1 MRHVSDRV
9 SPASRAVG
17 DVEGLE
23 TLEGIDARTGLR
35 LLDDLVDEVV
45 WLDHCPAVS
54 ASFQPVPAW
63 LRHEPVSAWQPLPPP
78 PPGPPPCPAGPRR
91 VCVSFAPE
99 HGDNARTWARTHG
112 YRLLAADAGVTAWAA
127 DKICATRLFAE
138 AGVPVPPFRVIPA
151 TGREPA
157 EAYWNGRWP
166 RAVAQR
172 AANNLI
178 GRGTALVDGP
188 SSLRA
193 RLEAWPDEPVKLSR
207 FCPGVSLTVT
217 ACAGPDRTV
226 VSAVSHQLVGLAELA
241 ASWGAHCGN
250 QLVGPDDLPEGL
262 YGQAR
267 AAAYRVGEVLRRRGF
282 RGAFGLDLVEES
294 GRLRAVEVNPR
305 FQTVVSLV
313 HAAESAAGL
322 LPTLGLHVLSCLLPA
337 LPPAAAVQVPRG
349 VRHSQLVVHARTDT
363 VVCHL
368 PPTGRYRRDGR
379 GVSGLSGPLPGPAVV
394 SRLADDE
401 ALWWAVARSG
411 PVAAGEELALVQF
424 PQPVAG
430 LRPRPRLRPG
440 ASAWIAAFAP
450 DAEEQNRS
458 AEEDDRSAEGEDG
471 SARDEDRSTGDEDRS
486 TRDEDR
492 DARDEDRG
500 TAEEERSAGQEPPL
514 LRMSVRAMREA
525 GRHAVDLVIDRMTT
539 HGSRPPCHV
548 PSPGALQDAL
558 DEPLPEHGTGDLPG
572 LLDHVTERA
581 LAEATRLDHP
591 RCFAFV
597 PSTGNFPAVL
607 ADALA
612 SAYLSVPG
620 AWLVGAGP
628 TRIELTTLRWLKA
641 FLGLPDGHGGL
652 FVSGGSLA
660 NLTCL
665 AVARDHRLDGRP
677 GRHARLYCSSQ
688 AHPSVAQAAHLLGLA
703 REQLTVLPPDD
714 DLRLDAGALAERIGR
729 DRRAGLRPFAV
740 VATLGTTGTGAV
752 DPLDRV
758 ADVCQEEDLW
768 LHVDGAHGAA
778 VAGTSRGHH
787 LRDALGRADS
797 LTVDPHKWLFQP
809 YEIGCVLLRRPELL
823 PETFGVA
830 RHALDQ
836 GYLRPAHPAAPVCE
850 EVNLSDY
857 GPQQS
862 RGLRALK
869 LWLSLKTFGA
879 GAFRRAIEQG
889 ADLAEY
895 AAGLVEAH
903 PELELV
909 TPPSLAILT
918 FRYRPRDTPAAWDA
932 DAAQAHIS
940 RRVCADGGAVL
951 LTTTVRGATVL
962 RMCTINPTSTRADA
976 AYVLD
981 LVTRYGREA

>member
-1 MRHVSDRV
+1 MRHVSERV
-9 SPASRAVG
+9 SPVSRAVG
-17 DVEGLE
+17 DI
-23 TLEGIDARTGLR
+23 EGIDARAGLR
-35 LLDDLVDEVV
+35 LLAGLVDEVV

-54 ASFQPVPAW
+54 ASFQPPPAW
-63 LRHEPVSAWQPLPPP
+63 LRHEPVSAWQPLPEP
-78 PPGPPPCPAGPRR
+78 PPGLRPCPPDPRR

-112 YRLLAADAGVTAWAA
+112 YRLLAPDAGVTAWAA
-127 DKICATRLFAE
+127 DKISATRLFAE
-138 AGVPVPPFRVIPA
+138 AGVPVPPFLVIPA
-151 TGREPA
+151 TDREPA
-157 EAYWNGRWP
+157 EAYWSGRWP

-172 AANNLI
+172 AENNLI
-178 GRGTALVDGP
+178 GRGTVLVDGP
-188 SSLRA
+188 SGLQA
-193 RLEAWPDEPVKLSR
+193 CLDAWPDEPVKLSR
-207 FCPGVSLTVT
+207 FAPGISLTVT

-226 VSAVSHQLVGLAELA
+226 VSAVSHQLVGLPELA

-250 QLVGPDDLPEGL
+250 QLVGPDDLPEEL

-267 AAAYRVGEVLRRRGF
+267 AAAYRVGEVLRGRGF
-282 RGAFGLDLVEES
+282 RGAFGLDLVEED

-313 HAAESAAGL
+313 HAAEGAAGL
-322 LPTLGLHVLSCLLPA
+322 LPTLGLHVLSFLLPA
-337 LPPAAAVQVPRG
+337 LPPPAARQLPPG

-363 VVCHL
+363 VVRRL
-368 PPTGRYRRDGR
+368 PPTGRYRRDDR
-379 GVSGLSGPLPGPAVV
+379 AVSGPLHGPPVV
-394 SRLADDE
+394 SRTAGDE

-411 PVAAGEELALVQF
+411 PVAAGQELALVQF
-424 PQPVAG
+424 PGPVAA
-430 LRPRPRLRPG
+430 LQPRPRLLPG
-440 ASAWIAAFAP
+440 ASAWIAGLVPDEEAQGLRP
-450 DAEEQNRS
+450 EKGDGDRHTEDEDAEADRS
-458 AEEDDRSAEGEDG
+458 AEEEP
-471 SARDEDRSTGDEDRS
+471 
-486 TRDEDR
+486 
-492 DARDEDRG
+492 
-500 TAEEERSAGQEPPL
+500 PPL
-514 LRMSVRAMREA
+514 LRMNEQAMREA
-525 GRHAVDLVIDRMTT
+525 GRHAVDLVIARMTT
-539 HGSRPPCHV
+539 HGPRPPCHA
-548 PSPGALQDAL
+548 PSPGALRAAL
-558 DEPLPEHGTGDLPG
+558 DETLPEHGTRDLPG

-628 TRIELTTLRWLKA
+628 TQIELTTLRWLKT

-652 FVSGGSLA
+652 FVSGGSTA

-665 AVARDHRLDGRP
+665 AVARDHLLDGP
-677 GRHARLYCSSQ
+677 QPHARLYCSSQ
-688 AHPSVAQAAHLLGLA
+688 AHPSVAQAAHLLGLT

-752 DPLDRV
+752 DPIDRV
-758 ADVCQEEDLW
+758 ADVCREESLW

-778 VAGTSRGHH
+778 VAGTPRGHH
-787 LRDALGRADS
+787 LRGALGRADS
-797 LTVDPHKWLFQP
+797 LSIDPHKWLFQP

-823 PETFGVA
+823 PETFGVT

-836 GYLRPAHPAAPVCE
+836 AYLRPAHPAAPGRE
-850 EVNLSDY
+850 EVNLSDH

-879 GAFRRAIEQG
+879 GAFRRAVEQG
-889 ADLAEY
+889 VDLAEH

-909 TPPSLAILT
+909 TPPGLAILT
-918 FRYRPRDTPAAWDA
+918 FRYRPRNAPPTWDA

-940 RRVCADGGAVL
+940 RRVCADGGAIL
-951 LTTTVRGATVL
+951 LTTTVREATVL
-962 RMCTINPTSTRADA
+962 RMCTINPTSTRADV

-981 LVTRYGREA
+981 LVTRYGREAWHV

>member
-1 MRHVSDRV
+1 MSEWP

-17 DVEGLE
+17 DIEGV
-23 TLEGIDARTGLR
+23 DAETGLR
-35 LLDDLVDEVV
+35 LLAGLVDEVV

-54 ASFQPVPAW
+54 ASFQPAPAW
-63 LRHEPVSAWQPLPPP
+63 LRHEPVSAWQPLPEP
-78 PPGPPPCPAGPRR
+78 PPGRQPSPPDPRR

-99 HGDNARTWARTHG
+99 HGDNARTWARRHG
-112 YRLLAADAGVTAWAA
+112 YRLLAPDGGVTARAA
-127 DKICATRLFAE
+127 DKISATRLFAE
-138 AGVPVPPFRVIPA
+138 AGVPVPPFQVIPA
-151 TGREPA
+151 TDREPA
-157 EAYWNGRWP
+157 EAYWSGRWQQ
-166 RAVAQR
+166 AVAQR
-172 AANNLI
+172 AENNLI
-178 GRGTALVDGP
+178 GRGTVLVDGP
-188 SSLRA
+188 SDLRA
-193 RLEAWPDEPVKLSR
+193 CLDAWPDEPVKLSR
-207 FCPGVSLTVT
+207 FSPGISLTVT

-226 VSAVSHQLVGLAELA
+226 VSAVSHQLVGLPELA

-267 AAAYRVGEVLRRRGF
+267 AAAYHVGEVLRGHGF
-282 RGAFGLDLVEES
+282 RGVFGLDLVEED
-294 GRLRAVEVNPR
+294 GRLLAVEVNPR

-313 HAAESAAGL
+313 QAAEGAAGL
-322 LPTLGLHVLSCLLPA
+322 LPALGLHVLSFLLPA
-337 LPPAAAVQVPRG
+337 LPSPAAGRLPPG
-349 VRHSQLVVHARTDT
+349 LRHSQLVVHARTDA
-363 VVCHL
+363 VVRHL
-368 PPTGRYRRDGR
+368 PSTGRYRRDGR
-379 GVSGLSGPLPGPAVV
+379 TVRGPLHGPPVV

-411 PVAAGEELALVQF
+411 PVAAGQELALVQF
-424 PQPVAG
+424 PRPVAG
-430 LRPRPRLRPG
+430 LLPRPRLRPG
-440 ASAWIAAFAP
+440 ATAWIAALAP
-450 DAEEQNRS
+450 DAERERGHARKDERNAGRNDGLNAGQDDDRRT
-458 AEEDDRSAEGEDG
+458 EDDL
-471 SARDEDRSTGDEDRS
+471 
-486 TRDEDR
+486 
-492 DARDEDRG
+492 
-500 TAEEERSAGQEPPL
+500 PPL
-514 LRMSVRAMREA
+514 RLDERRMREA
-525 GRHAVDLVIDRMTT
+525 GRHAVDLVIGRMTT
-539 HGSRPPCHV
+539 PGSRPPCHA
-548 PSPGALQDAL
+548 PSPAALRAAL
-558 DEPLPEHGTGDLPG
+558 DEPLPEHGTRDLPG

-628 TRIELTTLRWLKA
+628 TQIELTTLRWLKT
-641 FLGLPDGHGGL
+641 FLGLPDSHGGL
-652 FVSGGSLA
+652 FVSGGSTA

-665 AVARDHRLDGRP
+665 AVARDHLLNGP
-677 GRHARLYCSSQ
+677 QPYARLYCSTQ
-688 AHPSVAQAAHLLGLA
+688 AHPSVAQAAHLLGLT

-714 DLRLDAGALAERIGR
+714 DLRLDPGILAEHIGR

-758 ADVCQEEDLW
+758 ADVCQEEGLW

-778 VAGTSRGHH
+778 VAGTPRGHH
-787 LRDALGRADS
+787 LRSALGRADS

-836 GYLRPAHPAAPVCE
+836 GYLRQAHPEAPACE
-850 EVNLSDY
+850 EVNLSDH

-879 GAFRRAIEQG
+879 GAFRQAIEQG
-889 ADLAEY
+889 VDLAEY
-895 AAGLVEAH
+895 AAGLVGAH

-918 FRYRPRDTPAAWDA
+918 FRYRPRDAPAAWDA

-940 RRVCADGGAVL
+940 RRVCADGEAVL

-981 LVTRYGREA
+981 LVTRYGRDDIAP

>member
-1 MRHVSDRV
+1 M
-9 SPASRAVG
+9 SPAPRAVG
-17 DVEGLE
+17 DI
-23 TLEGIDARTGLR
+23 EGIDVRTGLR
-35 LLDDLVDEVV
+35 LLHGLVDEVV

-54 ASFQPVPAW
+54 ASFHPAPAW
-63 LRHEPVSAWQPLPPP
+63 LRHEPVSAWQPVPEP
-78 PPGPPPCPAGPRR
+78 PPGLRPCPPDPRR
-91 VCVSFAPE
+91 ICVSFAPE
-99 HGDNARTWARTHG
+99 HGDNARTWARTYG
-112 YRLLAADAGVTAWAA
+112 YRLLAPDAGVTARAA
-127 DKICATRLFAE
+127 DKISATRLFAE
-138 AGVPVPPFRVIPA
+138 AGVPVPPFLVIPA

-157 EAYWNGRWP
+157 EAYWNGRW
-166 RAVAQR
+166 RQAVAQR
-172 AANNLI
+172 AANNLL
-178 GRGTALVDGP
+178 GRGTVLVDEP
-188 SSLRA
+188 SGLRA
-193 RLEAWPDEPVKLSR
+193 CLDAWPDEPVKLSR
-207 FCPGVSLTVT
+207 FAPGLSLTVT

-226 VSAVSHQLVGLAELA
+226 VSAVSHQLVGLPELA
-241 ASWGAHCGN
+241 AAWGAHCGN

-267 AAAYRVGEVLRRRGF
+267 AAAYRVGEVLRGRGF
-282 RGAFGLDLVEES
+282 RGVFGLDLVEE
-294 GRLRAVEVNPR
+294 GGLLRAVEVNPR

-313 HAAESAAGL
+313 QAAECAAGL
-322 LPTLGLHVLSCLLPA
+322 LPTLGLHVLSFLLPA
-337 LPPAAAVQVPRG
+337 LPPPAAGPLPPG
-349 VRHSQLVVHARTDT
+349 VRHSQLVAHARTDA
-363 VVCHL
+363 VVRRP

-379 GVSGLSGPLPGPAVV
+379 TVTGPLHGPPVV

-411 PVAAGEELALVQF
+411 PVTAGQELALVQF
-424 PQPVAG
+424 PRPVAE

-440 ASAWIAAFAP
+440 ASAWIAALAP
-450 DAEEQNRS
+450 GSERA
-458 AEEDDRSAEGEDG
+458 DDRRAD
-471 SARDEDRSTGDEDRS
+471 D
-486 TRDEDR
+486 
-492 DARDEDRG
+492 
-500 TAEEERSAGQEPPL
+500 EPPP
-514 LRMSVRAMREA
+514 LRLDERRMREA
-525 GRHAVDLVIDRMTT
+525 GRHAVELVIDRMTT
-539 HGSRPPCHV
+539 YGPRPPCHV
-548 PSPGALQDAL
+548 PSPGALRAAL
-558 DEPLPEHGTGDLPG
+558 DEPLPEHGTHDLPG

-612 SAYLSVPG
+612 AAYLSVPG

-628 TRIELTTLRWLKA
+628 TRIELTALRWLKE

-652 FVSGGSLA
+652 FVSGGSMA

-665 AVARDHRLDGRP
+665 AVARDHLLDGGP
-677 GRHARLYCSSQ
+677 QPHARLYCSSQ

-714 DLRLDAGALAERIGR
+714 DLRLDAAALAEHVGR

-752 DPLDRV
+752 DPLDRL
-758 ADVCQEEDLW
+758 ADLCREEDMW
-768 LHVDGAHGAA
+768 LHIDGAHGAA
-778 VAGTSRGHH
+778 AAATSRGRH

-836 GYLRPAHPAAPVCE
+836 GYLRPAHPAAPATE
-850 EVNLSDY
+850 EVNLSDH

-879 GAFRRAIEQG
+879 GAFRQAIERG

-903 PELELV
+903 PELDLV
-909 TPPSLAILT
+909 TPPGLAILT
-918 FRYRPRDTPAAWDA
+918 FRYRPRGAPAGWDA
-932 DAAQAHIS
+932 DAAQTHIS
-940 RRVCADGGAVL
+940 RRVCAEGGAVL

-962 RMCTINPTSTRADA
+962 RMCTINPTSTRADV

-981 LVTRYGREA
+981 LVTRYGRDGIGP

>member
-1 MRHVSDRV
+1 MRHVSEWV
-9 SPASRAVG
+9 SPASQAVG
-17 DVEGLE
+17 DIEGV
-23 TLEGIDARTGLR
+23 DAETGLR
-35 LLDDLVDEVV
+35 LLAGLVDEVV
-45 WLDHCPAVS
+45 WLDHCPAMS

-63 LRHEPVSAWQPLPPP
+63 LRHEPVSAWQPLPEP
-78 PPGPPPCPAGPRR
+78 PPGRRPCPPGPRR

-112 YRLLAADAGVTAWAA
+112 YQLLAPDAGVTAWAA
-127 DKICATRLFAE
+127 DKISATRLFAE
-138 AGVPVPPFRVIPA
+138 AGVPVPPFLVVPA

-157 EAYWNGRWP
+157 EAYWSGRWA

-172 AANNLI
+172 AENNLI
-178 GRGTALVDGP
+178 GRGTVLVDGP
-188 SSLRA
+188 SGLRA
-193 RLEAWPDEPVKLSR
+193 CLDAWPDEPVKLSR
-207 FCPGVSLTVT
+207 FAPGISLTVS

-226 VSAVSHQLVGLAELA
+226 VSAVSHQLVGLPELA
-241 ASWGAHCGN
+241 ASWGTHCGN

-267 AAAYRVGEVLRRRGF
+267 AAAYRVGEVLRGRGF
-282 RGAFGLDLVEES
+282 RGVFGLDLVEEG
-294 GRLRAVEVNPR
+294 GRLLAVEVNPR

-313 HAAESAAGL
+313 QAAEGAAGL
-322 LPTLGLHVLSCLLPA
+322 LPALGLHVLSFLLPA
-337 LPPAAAVQVPRG
+337 LPPPAAGPLPPG
-349 VRHSQLVVHARTDT
+349 LRHSQLVVHARTDA
-363 VVCHL
+363 VVRR
-368 PPTGRYRRDGR
+368 PRPTGRYRRDGR
-379 GVSGLSGPLPGPAVV
+379 TVKGPLHGPPVV

-411 PVAAGEELALVQF
+411 PVTAGQELALIQF
-424 PQPVAG
+424 PRPVAG
-430 LRPRPRLRPG
+430 LLPRPRLRPG
-440 ASAWIAAFAP
+440 ASAWIAALAA
-450 DAEEQNRS
+450 DTEATGGHAERDGHGKKDRQAAKDGS
-458 AEEDDRSAEGEDG
+458 AGKDDPGTEGEDKDE
-471 SARDEDRSTGDEDRS
+471 DEDRS
-486 TRDEDR
+486 
-492 DARDEDRG
+492 
-500 TAEEERSAGQEPPL
+500 AGEEPPL
-514 LRMSVRAMREA
+514 LRMNERAMREA
-525 GRHAVDLVIDRMTT
+525 GRHAVDLVIGRMTA
-539 HGSRPPCHV
+539 HGSRPPCHA
-548 PSPGALQDAL
+548 PSPGALRAAL
-558 DEPLPEHGTGDLPG
+558 DEPLPEHGTHDLPG
-572 LLDHVTERA
+572 LLDHVTERG

-628 TRIELTTLRWLKA
+628 TQIELTTLRWLKT

-652 FVSGGSLA
+652 FVSGGSMA

-665 AVARDHRLDGRP
+665 AVARDHQLDGRP
-677 GRHARLYCSSQ
+677 QPHARLYCSSQ
-688 AHPSVAQAAHLLGLA
+688 AHPSVAQAAHLLGLT

-740 VATLGTTGTGAV
+740 VATLGTTGTGTV

-758 ADVCQEEDLW
+758 ADVCQEEGLW

-787 LRDALGRADS
+787 LRNALGRADS

-836 GYLRPAHPAAPVCE
+836 GYLRPAHPAAPACE
-850 EVNLSDY
+850 EVSLSDY

-879 GAFRRAIEQG
+879 GAFRQAIEQG

-909 TPPSLAILT
+909 TPPSLAIFT
-918 FRYRPRDTPAAWDA
+918 FRYLPRDATAAWDA
-932 DAAQAHIS
+932 DAAQEHIS

-976 AYVLD
+976 AYALE
-981 LVTRYGREA
+981 LVTRYGRDI

>member
-1 MRHVSDRV
+1 MRHVSERV

-17 DVEGLE
+17 DVEG
-23 TLEGIDARTGLR
+23 IDARTGLR
-35 LLDDLVDEVV
+35 LLDGLVDEVV

-54 ASFQPVPAW
+54 ASFQPAPAW
-63 LRHEPVSAWQPLPPP
+63 LRHEPVSAWQPLPEP
-78 PPGPPPCPAGPRR
+78 PPGRLPCPPDPRR

-99 HGDNARTWARTHG
+99 HGDNARTWARAHG
-112 YRLLAADAGVTAWAA
+112 YRLLAPDAGVTAWAA
-127 DKICATRLFAE
+127 DKISATRLFAE
-138 AGVPVPPFRVIPA
+138 ADVPVPPFLVIPA

-157 EAYWNGRWP
+157 EAYWSGRWP

-172 AANNLI
+172 AENNLI
-178 GRGTALVDGP
+178 GRGTVLVDGP
-188 SSLRA
+188 SGLRA
-193 RLEAWPDEPVKLSR
+193 CLDAWPDEPVKLSR
-207 FCPGVSLTVT
+207 FAPGISLTVT
-217 ACAGPDRTV
+217 ACAGPDRTF
-226 VSAVSHQLVGLAELA
+226 VSAVSHQLVGMPELA

-267 AAAYRVGEVLRRRGF
+267 AAAYHVGEVLRGRGF
-282 RGAFGLDLVEES
+282 RGVFGLDLVEEG
-294 GRLRAVEVNPR
+294 GRPLAVEVNPR

-313 HAAESAAGL
+313 QAAEGAAGL
-322 LPTLGLHVLSCLLPA
+322 LPSLGLHVLSFLLPA
-337 LPPAAAVQVPRG
+337 LPPATAGPLPTG
-349 VRHSQLVVHARTDT
+349 LRHSQLVVHARTDA
-363 VVCHL
+363 VVRR
-368 PPTGRYRRDGR
+368 PRPTGRYRRDGR
-379 GVSGLSGPLPGPAVV
+379 TVTGPLHEPPVV

-411 PVAAGEELALVQF
+411 PVTAGQELALVQF
-424 PQPVAG
+424 PRPVAG
-430 LRPRPRLRPG
+430 LRPRPRLRPD
-440 ASAWIAAFAP
+440 ASAWLAALAP
-450 DAEEQNRS
+450 DAEE
-458 AEEDDRSAEGEDG
+458 DDGNTEA
-471 SARDEDRSTGDEDRS
+471 
-486 TRDEDR
+486 
-492 DARDEDRG
+492 
-500 TAEEERSAGQEPPL
+500 EPPP
-514 LRMSVRAMREA
+514 LRLDERRMREA
-525 GRHAVDLVIDRMTT
+525 GRHAVELVIDRMTT
-539 HGSRPPCHV
+539 PGSRPPCHA
-548 PSPGALQDAL
+548 PSPGVLRASL
-558 DEPLPEHGTGDLPG
+558 DEPLPEHGTRDLPG
-572 LLDHVTERA
+572 LLDHITERA

-628 TRIELTTLRWLKA
+628 TQIELTTLRWLKT

-652 FVSGGSLA
+652 FVSGGSMA

-665 AVARDHRLDGRP
+665 AVARDHQLDGRP
-677 GRHARLYCSSQ
+677 QPHARLYCSSQ
-688 AHPSVAQAAHLLGLA
+688 AHPSVAQAAHLLGLT

-714 DLRLDAGALAERIGR
+714 GLRLDAGVLAERVGR

-758 ADVCQEEDLW
+758 ADVCQEEGLW
-768 LHVDGAHGAA
+768 LHVDGAYGAA

-787 LRDALGRADS
+787 LRNVLGRADS

-823 PETFGVA
+823 PETFGVT
-830 RHALDQ
+830 RHVLDQ
-836 GYLRPAHPAAPVCE
+836 GYLRPAHPAAPGCE

-879 GAFRRAIEQG
+879 GAFRQAIEQG

-895 AAGLVEAH
+895 AAGVIDAH

-918 FRYRPRDTPAAWDA
+918 FRYRPRDASATWDA

-981 LVTRYGREA
+981 LVTRYGRDV

>member
-1 MRHVSDRV
+1 MQPASEWT
-9 SPASRAVG
+9 SPAPRTAA
-17 DVEGLE
+17 DIEGV
-23 TLEGIDARTGLR
+23 DAGTGLR
-35 LLDDLVDEVV
+35 LLAGLVDEVV

-54 ASFQPVPAW
+54 ASFQPAPAW
-63 LRHEPVSAWQPLPPP
+63 LRHEPVSAWQPLPEP
-78 PPGPPPCPAGPRR
+78 PPGRRPCPPDPRR

-99 HGDNARTWARTHG
+99 HGDNARTWARRHG
-112 YRLLAADAGVTAWAA
+112 YRLLAPDAGVTARAA
-127 DKICATRLFAE
+127 DKISATRLFAE
-138 AGVPVPPFRVIPA
+138 AGVPVPPFVVIPA
-151 TGREPA
+151 TGRAPA
-157 EAYWNGRWP
+157 ETYWNGRWP

-172 AANNLI
+172 ADNNLV
-178 GRGTALVDGP
+178 GRGTVLVGGP
-188 SSLRA
+188 SDLRA
-193 RLEAWPDEPVKLSR
+193 CLDAWPDEPVKLSR
-207 FCPGVSLTVT
+207 FSPGISLTVT

-226 VSAVSHQLVGLAELA
+226 VSAVSHQLVGLPELA

-267 AAAYRVGEVLRRRGF
+267 AAAHHVGEVLRGRGY
-282 RGAFGLDLVEES
+282 RGVFGLDLVEED
-294 GRLRAVEVNPR
+294 GRLLAVEVNPR

-313 HAAESAAGL
+313 QTAEGAAGL
-322 LPTLGLHVLSCLLPA
+322 LPALGLHVLSFLLPA
-337 LPPAAAVQVPRG
+337 LPPPAAGRLPAG
-349 VRHSQLVVHARTDT
+349 MRHSQLVVHARTDA
-363 VVCHL
+363 VARRL

-379 GVSGLSGPLPGPAVV
+379 TVTGPLHGPPVV
-394 SRLADDE
+394 SRLTDDE
-401 ALWWAVARSG
+401 ALWWVVARSG
-411 PVAAGEELALVQF
+411 PVTTGQELALVQL
-424 PQPVAG
+424 PQPVAE
-430 LRPRPRLRPG
+430 LLPRPRLRPG
-440 ASAWIAAFAP
+440 ASAWITALAP
-450 DAEEQNRS
+450 DTEQEGRHAGKGDRNAEQ
-458 AEEDDRSAEGEDG
+458 DDARRAEGVLPPLR
-471 SARDEDRSTGDEDRS
+471 A
-486 TRDEDR
+486 
-492 DARDEDRG
+492 DARHPEGELAPPREDARRAEDEL
-500 TAEEERSAGQEPPL
+500 PPL
-514 LRMSVRAMREA
+514 RMDERRMREA
-525 GRHAVDLVIDRMTT
+525 GRHAVELVIDRMTSP
-539 HGSRPPCHV
+539 GSRPPCHV
-548 PSPGALQDAL
+548 PSPGALRAAL
-558 DEPLPEHGTGDLPG
+558 DEPLPEHGTRDLPG

-628 TRIELTTLRWLKA
+628 TQIELTTLRWLKT

-652 FVSGGSLA
+652 FVSGGSMA

-677 GRHARLYCSSQ
+677 QPHARLYCSSQ

-758 ADVCQEEDLW
+758 ADVCREEDLW

-778 VAGTSRGHH
+778 VAGTSRGRR
-787 LRDALGRADS
+787 LRNALGRADS

-823 PETFGVA
+823 PETFGVR

-836 GYLRPAHPAAPVCE
+836 GYLQSAHPAAPEGE
-850 EVNLSDY
+850 EVSLSDY

-879 GAFRRAIEQG
+879 GAFRQAVEQG
-889 ADLAEY
+889 AALAEY

-918 FRYRPRDTPAAWDA
+918 FRYRPRDAPAAWDA

-976 AYVLD
+976 AAVLD
-981 LVTRYGREA
+981 LVIRYGHGI

>member
-1 MRHVSDRV
+1 M

-17 DVEGLE
+17 DIEGVA
-23 TLEGIDARTGLR
+23 ARTGLR
-35 LLDDLVDEVV
+35 LLAGLVDEVV

-54 ASFQPVPAW
+54 ASFQPAPAW
-63 LRHEPVSAWQPLPPP
+63 LRHEPVSAWQPLPEPP
-78 PPGPPPCPAGPRR
+78 ADRRPCPPGPRR

-99 HGDNARTWARTHG
+99 HGDNARSWARTHG
-112 YRLLAADAGVTAWAA
+112 YRLLAPDAGVTAWAA
-127 DKICATRLFAE
+127 DKISATRLFAE
-138 AGVPVPPFRVIPA
+138 AGVPVPPFLVIPA

-157 EAYWNGRWP
+157 EAYWSGRWR

-172 AANNLI
+172 AENNLI
-178 GRGTALVDGP
+178 GRGTVLVDGP
-188 SSLRA
+188 SGLRA
-193 RLEAWPDEPVKLSR
+193 RLDAWPDEPVKLSR
-207 FCPGVSLTVT
+207 FAPGISLTVT

-226 VSAVSHQLVGLAELA
+226 VSAVSHQLVGLPELA

-267 AAAYRVGEVLRRRGF
+267 AAAYQVGEVLRGRGF
-282 RGAFGLDLVEES
+282 RGVFGLDLVEEG
-294 GRLRAVEVNPR
+294 GRLLAVEVNPR

-313 HAAESAAGL
+313 QAAEGAAGL
-322 LPTLGLHVLSCLLPA
+322 LPSLGLHVLSFLLPA
-337 LPPAAAVQVPRG
+337 LPPPAAGRLPPG
-349 VRHSQLVVHARTDT
+349 PRHSQLVVHARTDA
-363 VVCHL
+363 VVRRP
-368 PPTGRYRRDGR
+368 PPTGRYRRDGHVVT
-379 GVSGLSGPLPGPAVV
+379 GPLHGPPVVSGLT
-394 SRLADDE
+394 DDE
-401 ALWWAVARSG
+401 ALWWAVADSG
-411 PVAAGEELALVQF
+411 PVTAGQELALVQL
-424 PQPVAG
+424 PGPVAG

-440 ASAWIAAFAP
+440 ASAWLAALAP
-450 DAEEQNRS
+450 D
-458 AEEDDRSAEGEDG
+458 
-471 SARDEDRSTGDEDRS
+471 T
-486 TRDEDR
+486 
-492 DARDEDRG
+492 
-500 TAEEERSAGQEPPL
+500 GQEGSHTEAEPPPL
-514 LRMSVRAMREA
+514 RLDKRRMREA
-525 GRHAVDLVIDRMTT
+525 GRHAVELVIDRMTAP
-539 HGSRPPCHV
+539 GSRPPCHV
-548 PSPGALQDAL
+548 PSPGALRAAL
-558 DEPLPEHGTGDLPG
+558 DEPLPEHGTHDLPG

-628 TRIELTTLRWLKA
+628 TRIELTTLRWLKT

-652 FVSGGSLA
+652 FVSGGSVA

-665 AVARDHRLDGRP
+665 AVARDHRLDGGP
-677 GRHARLYCSSQ
+677 QPHARLYCSSQ
-688 AHPSVAQAAHLLGLA
+688 AHPSVAQATHLLGLA
-703 REQLTVLPPDD
+703 REQLTILPPDD
-714 DLRLDAGALAERIGR
+714 GLRLDADVLAERVGR

-752 DPLDRV
+752 DPLDRL
-758 ADVCQEEDLW
+758 AGLCQEEGLW

-778 VAGTSRGHH
+778 VAGTPRGHH
-787 LRDALGRADS
+787 LRNALGRADS

-836 GYLRPAHPAAPVCE
+836 GYLRPAHPATPEPECE

-879 GAFRRAIEQG
+879 AAFRQAIEQG

-909 TPPSLAILT
+909 TPPGLAILT
-918 FRYRPRDTPAAWDA
+918 FRYRPRDASATWDA

-962 RMCTINPTSTRADA
+962 RMCTINPASTRADV

-981 LVTRYGREA
+981 LVTRYGRDDISP

>member
-1 MRHVSDRV
+1 MREVSEPVR
-9 SPASRAVG
+9 PAGRAAG
-17 DVEGLE
+17 DI
-23 TLEGIDARTGLR
+23 EGIDARTGLR
-35 LLDDLVDEVV
+35 LLAGLVDEVV

-54 ASFQPVPAW
+54 ASFQPAPAW
-63 LRHEPVSAWQPLPPP
+63 LRHEPVSAWQPLPAPP
-78 PPGPPPCPAGPRR
+78 AGRPPCPPDPRR
-91 VCVSFAPE
+91 ICVSFAPE

-112 YRLLAADAGVTAWAA
+112 YRLLAPDAGVTAWAA
-127 DKICATRLFAE
+127 DKISATGLFAE
-138 AGVPVPPFRVIPA
+138 AGVPVPPFLVIPA
-151 TGREPA
+151 AGREPA
-157 EAYWNGRWP
+157 QAYWSGRWR

-172 AANNLI
+172 AANNLL
-178 GRGTALVDGP
+178 GRGTVLVDGP
-188 SSLRA
+188 SALGA
-193 RLEAWPDEPVKLSR
+193 CLDAWPDEPVKLSR
-207 FCPGVSLTVT
+207 FAPGISLTVT

-250 QLVGPDDLPEGL
+250 QLVGPADLPEGL

-267 AAAYRVGEVLRRRGF
+267 AAAHRVGEVLRGRGF
-282 RGAFGLDLVEES
+282 RGVFGLDLVEDG

-313 HAAESAAGL
+313 QAAEGAAGL
-322 LPTLGLHVLSCLLPA
+322 LPSLGLHVLSFLLPA
-337 LPPAAAVQVPRG
+337 LPPAAAAPLPAG
-349 VRHSQLVVHARTDT
+349 LRHSQLVVHAPADA
-363 VVCHL
+363 VVRR
-368 PPTGRYRRDGR
+368 PAPTGRYRRDGR
-379 GVSGLSGPLPGPAVV
+379 AVTGPLPGPPVV

-411 PVAAGEELALVQF
+411 PVTAGQELALVQF
-424 PQPVAG
+424 PRPVAG
-430 LRPRPRLRPG
+430 LRPRPHLRPG
-440 ASAWIAAFAP
+440 ASAWIAALAR
-450 DAEEQNRS
+450 DAEK
-458 AEEDDRSAEGEDG
+458 EDG
-471 SARDEDRSTGDEDRS
+471 TTADEPDPL
-486 TRDEDR
+486 
-492 DARDEDRG
+492 
-500 TAEEERSAGQEPPL
+500 PPL
-514 LRMSVRAMREA
+514 RLDERRMREA
-525 GRHAVDLVIDRMTT
+525 GRHAVELVIDRMTT
-539 HGSRPPCHV
+539 PGSRPPCHA
-548 PSPGALQDAL
+548 PSPGALRARL
-558 DEPLPEHGTGDLPG
+558 DEPLPEHGTHDLPG
-572 LLDHVTERA
+572 LLDHVAERA

-628 TRIELTTLRWLKA
+628 TRIELTTLRWLKT

-652 FVSGGSLA
+652 FVSGGSTA

-665 AVARDHRLDGRP
+665 AVARDHRLGGRP
-677 GRHARLYCSSQ
+677 QPDARLYCSSQ
-688 AHPSVAQAAHLLGLA
+688 AHPSVAQAAHLVGLT

-714 DLRLDAGALAERIGR
+714 ALRLDAGALAERIGH

-752 DPLDRV
+752 DPLDRL
-758 ADVCQEEDLW
+758 ADVCQEAGLW

-778 VAGTSRGHH
+778 VAGTSRGHP

-836 GYLRPAHPAAPVCE
+836 GYLRPAHPVDPACE

-879 GAFRRAIEQG
+879 AAFRQAIEQG
-889 ADLAEY
+889 AGLAEY

-918 FRYRPRDTPAAWDA
+918 FRYRPRDASARDA

-962 RMCTINPTSTRADA
+962 RMCTINPATTRADV

-981 LVTRYGREA
+981 LVTRYGRET

>member
-1 MRHVSDRV
+1 M
-9 SPASRAVG
+9 SPAPRAVG
-17 DVEGLE
+17 DI
-23 TLEGIDARTGLR
+23 EGIDARTGLR
-35 LLDDLVDEVV
+35 LLADLVDEVV

-54 ASFQPVPAW
+54 ASFQPAPAW
-63 LRHEPVSAWQPLPPP
+63 LRHEPVSAWQPVPAPPP
-78 PPGPPPCPAGPRR
+78 DRPPCPPDPRR

-99 HGDNARTWARTHG
+99 HGDNARTWARMHG
-112 YRLLAADAGVTAWAA
+112 YRLLAPDAGVTAWAA
-127 DKICATRLFAE
+127 DKISATRLFAE
-138 AGVPVPPFRVIPA
+138 AGVPVPPFLVIPA

-157 EAYWNGRWP
+157 QAYWSGRWQ

-172 AANNLI
+172 AANNLL
-178 GRGTALVDGP
+178 GRGTVLVDGP
-188 SSLRA
+188 SDLRA
-193 RLEAWPDEPVKLSR
+193 CLDAWPDEPVKLSR
-207 FCPGVSLTVT
+207 FAAGISLTVT

-226 VSAVSHQLVGLAELA
+226 VSAVSHQLVGLPELGA
-241 ASWGAHCGN
+241 CWGAHCGN

-262 YGQAR
+262 YEQAR
-267 AAAYRVGEVLRRRGF
+267 AAAYQVGEVLRGRGF
-282 RGAFGLDLVEES
+282 RGVLGLDLVEDG

-313 HAAESAAGL
+313 QAAEGAAGL
-322 LPTLGLHVLSCLLPA
+322 LPSMGLHVLSFLLDALPTAAAGRLPA
-337 LPPAAAVQVPRG
+337 DIRP
-349 VRHSQLVVHARTDT
+349 SQLVVHARTDA
-363 VVCHL
+363 VVRRP
-368 PPTGRYRRDGR
+368 PPTGRYRRHG
-379 GVSGLSGPLPGPAVV
+379 GAVTGPLHGPPVV

-411 PVAAGEELALVQF
+411 PVTAGQELALVQF
-424 PQPVAG
+424 PRPVAE
-430 LRPRPRLRPG
+430 LRPRPHLRPG
-440 ASAWIAAFAP
+440 ASAWIAALARG
-450 DAEEQNRS
+450 AQ
-458 AEEDDRSAEGEDG
+458 EDDGNAE
-471 SARDEDRSTGDEDRS
+471 
-486 TRDEDR
+486 
-492 DARDEDRG
+492 
-500 TAEEERSAGQEPPL
+500 AEPAPLPPL
-514 LRMSVRAMREA
+514 RLDERRMREA
-525 GRHAVDLVIDRMTT
+525 GRHAVELVIDRMTT
-539 HGSRPPCHV
+539 PGSRPPCHA
-548 PSPGALQDAL
+548 PSPDALRARL
-558 DEPLPEHGTGDLPG
+558 DEPLPEYGTHDLPG

-628 TRIELTTLRWLKA
+628 TRIELTTLRWLKT

-652 FVSGGSLA
+652 FVSGGSTA

-677 GRHARLYCSSQ
+677 QPDARLYCSSQ
-688 AHPSVAQAAHLLGLA
+688 AHPSVAQAAHLVGLT

-714 DLRLDAGALAERIGR
+714 DLRLDADALAERIGR

-758 ADVCQEEDLW
+758 ADVCEEEDLW

-778 VAGTSRGHH
+778 VAGTVRGHS
-787 LRDALGRADS
+787 LRGALGRADS

-836 GYLRPAHPAAPVCE
+836 GYLRPAHPAAPACE

-879 GAFRRAIEQG
+879 AAFRRAIEQG

-895 AAGLVEAH
+895 AAGLVGAH

-918 FRYRPRDTPAAWDA
+918 FRYRPRDASATWDA

-940 RRVCADGGAVL
+940 RRVCAEGGAVL

-962 RMCTINPTSTRADA
+962 RMCTINPASTRDDA

-981 LVTRYGREA
+981 LVVRYGREI

>member
-1 MRHVSDRV
+1 MRHRT
-9 SPASRAVG
+9 AG
-17 DVEGLE
+17 DIEGV
-23 TLEGIDARTGLR
+23 DAGTGLR
-35 LLDDLVDEVV
+35 LLAGLVDEVV

-54 ASFQPVPAW
+54 ASFQPAPPW
-63 LRHEPVSAWQPLPPP
+63 LRHEPVSAWQPLPDP
-78 PPGPPPCPAGPRR
+78 PPGRQPCPPPDPRR

-112 YRLLAADAGVTAWAA
+112 YRLLAPDAGVTAWAA
-127 DKICATRLFAE
+127 DKISATRLFAE
-138 AGVPVPPFRVIPA
+138 ADVPVPPFVVIPA

-166 RAVAQR
+166 LAVVQR
-172 AANNLI
+172 AENNLL
-178 GRGTALVDGP
+178 GRGTVLVDGP
-188 SSLRA
+188 SALRA

-207 FCPGVSLTVT
+207 FCPGISLTVT

-226 VSAVSHQLVGLAELA
+226 VSAVSHQLVGLPELA

-267 AAAYRVGEVLRRRGF
+267 AAAYRVGEVLRGRGF
-282 RGAFGLDLVEES
+282 RGAFGLDLVEDG

-313 HAAESAAGL
+313 QAAEGATGL
-322 LPTLGLHVLSCLLPA
+322 LPSLGLHVLSFLLPV
-337 LPPAAAVQVPRG
+337 LPPPAAGRLPAG
-349 VRHSQLVVHARTDT
+349 LRHSQLVVHARTAA
-363 VVCHL
+363 VVRR
-368 PPTGRYRRDGR
+368 PPLTGRYRRDG
-379 GVSGLSGPLPGPAVV
+379 GKVTGPLDGPPVV

-401 ALWWAVARSG
+401 ALWWAVASSG
-411 PVAAGEELALVQF
+411 PVIAGQELALVQF
-424 PQPVAG
+424 PGPVAELLPRPP
-430 LRPRPRLRPG
+430 LRPD
-440 ASAWIAAFAP
+440 ASAWIAALAP
-450 DAEEQNRS
+450 DAEEDGHADKNARNGE
-458 AEEDDRSAEGEDG
+458 EEDGHTEQKSRNAEQEGRRARKDHRNAQKDDQNARQNDG
-471 SARDEDRSTGDEDRS
+471 RRAGDDL
-486 TRDEDR
+486 DDL
-492 DARDEDRG
+492 
-500 TAEEERSAGQEPPL
+500 PPL
-514 LRMSVRAMREA
+514 RLDERRMREA
-525 GRHAVDLVIDRMTT
+525 GRHAIDLVIGRLTT
-539 HGSRPPCHV
+539 PGSRPPCHA
-548 PSPGALQDAL
+548 PSPGALRAAL
-558 DEPLPEHGTGDLPG
+558 DEPLPEHGTRDLPG

-652 FVSGGSLA
+652 FVSGGSTA

-665 AVARDHRLDGRP
+665 AVARDHRLGGRP
-677 GRHARLYCSSQ
+677 QPHARLYCSSQ
-688 AHPSVAQAAHLLGLA
+688 AHPSVAQAAHLLGLT

-714 DLRLDAGALAERIGR
+714 DLRLDADALAERVGR

-740 VATLGTTGTGAV
+740 VATLGTTGTGTV

-758 ADVCQEEDLW
+758 ADVCREEGLW

-778 VAGTSRGHH
+778 VAGTPRGHH
-787 LRDALGRADS
+787 LRNALGRADS

-823 PETFGVA
+823 PETFGLA

-836 GYLRPAHPAAPVCE
+836 GYLRPAHPAAPPGE
-850 EVNLSDY
+850 EINLSDY

-889 ADLAEY
+889 AELAEY

-918 FRYRPRDTPAAWDA
+918 FRYRPRNASATWDA

-962 RMCTINPTSTRADA
+962 RMCTINPASTRADA

-981 LVTRYGREA
+981 LVTRYGREAGQDT

>member
-1 MRHVSDRV
+1 MSERV
-9 SPASRAVG
+9 IPAPQAVG
-17 DVEGLE
+17 DI
-23 TLEGIDARTGLR
+23 EGIDARTGLR
-35 LLDDLVDEVV
+35 LLAGLVDEVV

-54 ASFQPVPAW
+54 ASFQPTSPW
-63 LRHEPVSAWQPLPPP
+63 LRHEPVSAWQPLPEPPEP
-78 PPGPPPCPAGPRR
+78 PPGRQPCPPSDPRR

-99 HGDNARTWARTHG
+99 HGDNARIWARTHG
-112 YRLLAADAGVTAWAA
+112 YRLLAPDAGVTAWAA
-127 DKICATRLFAE
+127 DKVSATRLFAE
-138 AGVPVPPFRVIPA
+138 ADIPVPPFVVIPA

-172 AANNLI
+172 AENNLL
-178 GRGTALVDGP
+178 GRGTVPVDGP
-188 SSLRA
+188 SGLRA

-207 FCPGVSLTVT
+207 FSPGISLTVT

-226 VSAVSHQLVGLAELA
+226 VSAVSHQLVGLPELA

-267 AAAYRVGEVLRRRGF
+267 TAAYHVGEVLRGRGF
-282 RGAFGLDLVEES
+282 RGVFGLDLVEDG

-313 HAAESAAGL
+313 QTAEGATGL
-322 LPTLGLHVLSCLLPA
+322 LPSLGLHVLSFLLPA
-337 LPPAAAVQVPRG
+337 LPPPAAGRLPAGLRP
-349 VRHSQLVVHARTDT
+349 SQLVVHARTDS
-363 VVCHL
+363 VVRR
-368 PPTGRYRRDGR
+368 PPLTGRYRRLG
-379 GVSGLSGPLPGPAVV
+379 GAVTGPLDGPPVV

-401 ALWWAVARSG
+401 ALWWAVAHSG
-411 PVAAGEELALVQF
+411 PVTAGQELALVQF
-424 PQPVAG
+424 PGPVAD
-430 LRPRPRLRPG
+430 LLPRPRLRSD
-440 ASAWIAAFAP
+440 ASAWIAALAP
-450 DAEEQNRS
+450 DAEEGDGCTEKNDRN
-458 AEEDDRSAEGEDG
+458 AEEEECWHDRNAWKDDRSARQDDDRRTED
-471 SARDEDRSTGDEDRS
+471 EL
-486 TRDEDR
+486 
-492 DARDEDRG
+492 
-500 TAEEERSAGQEPPL
+500 PPL
-514 LRMSVRAMREA
+514 RLDERRMREA
-525 GRHAVDLVIDRMTT
+525 GRHAIDLVIDRMTT
-539 HGSRPPCHV
+539 PGSRPPCHA
-548 PSPGALQDAL
+548 PSTGTLRAAL
-558 DEPLPEHGTGDLPG
+558 DEPLPEHGTRDLPG

-628 TRIELTTLRWLKA
+628 TQIELTTLRWLKT

-652 FVSGGSLA
+652 FVSGGSTA

-677 GRHARLYCSSQ
+677 QPHARLYCSSQ
-688 AHPSVAQAAHLLGLA
+688 AHPSVAQAAHLLGLT

-714 DLRLDAGALAERIGR
+714 DLRLDADALARRIGG

-740 VATLGTTGTGAV
+740 VATLGTTGTGTV

-758 ADVCQEEDLW
+758 ADVCQEEGLW

-778 VAGTSRGHH
+778 VAGTPRGHH
-787 LRDALGRADS
+787 LRNALGRADS

-836 GYLRPAHPAAPVCE
+836 GYLRPAHPAAPAGE

-889 ADLAEY
+889 AALAEY

-918 FRYRPRDTPAAWDA
+918 FRYRPRDAPATWDA

-940 RRVCADGGAVL
+940 QRVCADGGAVL

-962 RMCTINPTSTRADA
+962 RMCTINPTSTRADV

-981 LVTRYGREA
+981 LVTRYGRDI

>member
-1 MRHVSDRV
+1 MNHVSEWT
-9 SPASRAVG
+9 SPAPRAVG
-17 DVEGLE
+17 DIEGV
-23 TLEGIDARTGLR
+23 DAGTGLR
-35 LLDDLVDEVV
+35 LLSGLVDEVV

-54 ASFQPVPAW
+54 ASFQSAPAW
-63 LRHEPVSAWQPLPPP
+63 LRHEPVSAWQPLPEP
-78 PPGPPPCPAGPRR
+78 PPGLRPCPPDPRR

-112 YRLLAADAGVTAWAA
+112 YRLLAPDAGVTAWAA
-127 DKICATRLFAE
+127 DKISATRLFAE
-138 AGVPVPPFRVIPA
+138 AGVPVPPFLVIPA

-157 EAYWNGRWP
+157 EAYWSGRWP
-166 RAVAQR
+166 QAVAQR
-172 AANNLI
+172 AENNLI
-178 GRGTALVDGP
+178 GRGTVLVDGP
-188 SSLRA
+188 SDLRA
-193 RLEAWPDEPVKLSR
+193 LLEAWPDEPVKLSR
-207 FCPGVSLTVT
+207 FAPGISLTVT

-226 VSAVSHQLVGLAELA
+226 VSAVSHQLVGLPGLG

-267 AAAYRVGEVLRRRGF
+267 AAAYRVGEILRGRGF
-282 RGAFGLDLVEES
+282 RGVFGLDLVEEG

-313 HAAESAAGL
+313 QAAEGAAGL
-322 LPTLGLHVLSCLLPA
+322 LPTLGLHVLSFLLPA
-337 LPPAAAVQVPRG
+337 LPPPAAGRLPVG
-349 VRHSQLVVHARTDT
+349 VRHSQLVVHARTDA
-363 VVCHL
+363 VALRL

-379 GVSGLSGPLPGPAVV
+379 TVAGPLHGPPVL

-401 ALWWAVARSG
+401 ALWWAVTRSG
-411 PVAAGEELALVQF
+411 PVTPGQELALLQL
-424 PQPVAG
+424 PRPVAG
-430 LRPRPRLRPG
+430 LQPRPRLGPG
-440 ASAWIAAFAP
+440 ASAWITALAP
-450 DAEEQNRS
+450 DAGQAGGHARK
-458 AEEDDRSAEGEDG
+458 DDRN
-471 SARDEDRSTGDEDRS
+471 
-486 TRDEDR
+486 
-492 DARDEDRG
+492 
-500 TAEEERSAGQEPPL
+500 AGQDDDRCTEDEQPPL
-514 LRMSVRAMREA
+514 RMDERRMREA
-525 GRHAVDLVIDRMTT
+525 GRHAVNLVIGRMTAP
-539 HGSRPPCHV
+539 GSRPPCHA
-548 PSPGALQDAL
+548 PSPDALRAAL
-558 DEPLPEHGTGDLPG
+558 DEPLPEHGTHDLPG
-572 LLDHVTERA
+572 LLDHITERA

-628 TRIELTTLRWLKA
+628 TQIELTTLRWLKA
-641 FLGLPDGHGGL
+641 FLGLPDDHGGL
-652 FVSGGSLA
+652 FVSGGSTA
-660 NLTCL
+660 NLTCM
-665 AVARDHRLDGRP
+665 AVARDHRLDGRSQA
-677 GRHARLYCSSQ
+677 HARLYCSSQ
-688 AHPSVAQAAHLLGLA
+688 AHPSVAQAAHLLGFT

-740 VATLGTTGTGAV
+740 VATLGTTGTGTV

-758 ADVCQEEDLW
+758 ADVCQEEGLW

-778 VAGTSRGHH
+778 VAGTSRGRH
-787 LRDALGRADS
+787 LRNALGRADS

-836 GYLRPAHPAAPVCE
+836 GYLRPAHPVAPAGK

-879 GAFRRAIEQG
+879 GAFRQAIEQG
-889 ADLAEY
+889 AALAEY
-895 AAGLVEAH
+895 AAGLVEAD

-909 TPPSLAILT
+909 TPPSLAVLT
-918 FRYRPRDTPAAWDA
+918 FRYRPRDAPAAWDA

-981 LVTRYGREA
+981 LVTRYGHDARHEI

>member
-1 MRHVSDRV
+1 MKQVSERV
-9 SPASRAVG
+9 SPAARAVG
-17 DVEGLE
+17 DIEGVAAE
-23 TLEGIDARTGLR
+23 TGLR
-35 LLDDLVDEVV
+35 LLAGLVDEVV

-54 ASFQPVPAW
+54 ASFQPAPAW
-63 LRHEPVSAWQPLPPP
+63 LRHEPVSAWQPLPEP
-78 PPGPPPCPAGPRR
+78 PPGLRPCPPDPRR

-99 HGDNARTWARTHG
+99 HGDNARIWARRHG
-112 YRLLAADAGVTAWAA
+112 YRLLAPDADVTAWAA
-127 DKICATRLFAE
+127 DKISATRLFAE
-138 AGVPVPPFRVIPA
+138 AGVPVPPFLVIPA
-151 TGREPA
+151 TGREQA
-157 EAYWNGRWP
+157 EAYWSGRWR

-178 GRGTALVDGP
+178 GRGTVLVDGP
-188 SSLRA
+188 PGLRA
-193 RLEAWPDEPVKLSR
+193 CLEAWPDEPVKLSR
-207 FCPGVSLTVT
+207 FSPGISLTVT

-226 VSAVSHQLVGLAELA
+226 VSAVSHQLVGLPELA

-267 AAAYRVGEVLRRRGF
+267 AAAHRVGEVLRGRGF
-282 RGAFGLDLVEES
+282 RGVFGLDLVEEG
-294 GRLRAVEVNPR
+294 GRLEAVEVNPR

-313 HAAESAAGL
+313 QAAEGAAGL
-322 LPTLGLHVLSCLLPA
+322 LPALGLHVLSFLLPA
-337 LPPAAAVQVPRG
+337 LPPLAAGQLTPAM
-349 VRHSQLVVHARTDT
+349 RHSQLVVHARTDT
-363 VVCHL
+363 VVRHL
-368 PPTGRYRRDGR
+368 PPTGRYRGDGR
-379 GVSGLSGPLPGPAVV
+379 TVSGPLHGPPVV

-411 PVAAGEELALVQF
+411 PVTAGQELALVQF
-424 PQPVAG
+424 SRPVAG
-430 LRPRPRLRPG
+430 LEPRPRLLPG
-440 ASAWIAAFAP
+440 AAAWIAALAS
-450 DAEEQNRS
+450 DAEEKDRHAEEHGRS
-458 AEEDDRSAEGEDG
+458 A
-471 SARDEDRSTGDEDRS
+471 
-486 TRDEDR
+486 
-492 DARDEDRG
+492 
-500 TAEEERSAGQEPPL
+500 AGEPPL
-514 LRMSVRAMREA
+514 LRMNAGAMREA
-525 GRHAVDLVIDRMTT
+525 GRHAIELVIERLTT
-539 HGSRPPCHV
+539 HGSRPPCHA
-548 PSPGALQDAL
+548 PSPGALRAAL
-558 DEPLPEHGTGDLPG
+558 DEPLPEHGTHDLPG

-628 TRIELTTLRWLKA
+628 TQIELTTLRWLKT

-652 FVSGGSLA
+652 FVSGGSTA

-677 GRHARLYCSSQ
+677 QPHARLYCSTQ
-688 AHPSVAQAAHLLGLA
+688 AHPSVAQAAHLLGLT
-703 REQLTVLPPDD
+703 REQLTALPPDD
-714 DLRLDAGALAERIGR
+714 ELRLNADALAERVGR

-758 ADVCQEEDLW
+758 ADLCHEEDLW
-768 LHVDGAHGAA
+768 LHIDGAHGAA
-778 VAGTSRGHH
+778 VAGTPRGHH
-787 LRDALGRADS
+787 LRNALGRADS

-823 PETFGVA
+823 PETFGVP

-836 GYLRPAHPAAPVCE
+836 GYLRPAHPAAPEGE

-879 GAFRRAIEQG
+879 GAFRQAVEQG

-895 AAGLVEAH
+895 AAGLIEAH

-909 TPPSLAILT
+909 TPPSLAVLT
-918 FRYRPRDTPAAWDA
+918 FRYRPRDAPATWDA
-932 DAAQAHIS
+932 DAAQARIS

-951 LTTTVRGATVL
+951 LTTTVRGTTVL

-981 LVTRYGREA
+981 LVTRYGRDA